1 MIQIVHTVM
10 AIRTHHLSAA
20 ELEALTLAALDDD
33 NSNFS
38 TATTESYT
46 SMPNKKRAR
55 EEDHEHEGKVFRQK
69 LSEDGKYVYATS
81 QPTPTPTP
89 YSKYR
94 YFSVTEEEAIST
106 KLKQTIPD
114 TLIKKRAGPGG
125 TRLSYISGGICLNNL
140 NEVFGFNGWSSKVK
154 KTDIFEKDGS
164 YQVIVLMQITL
175 RDGTTRQDYGFG
187 SSKND
192 IEKAIKEATTDA
204 IKRAAHQFGN
214 YLGGQLY
221 K

>member
-1 MIQIVHTVM
+1 M
-10 AIRTHHLSAA
+10 ATTTRLSAA
-20 ELEALTLAALDDD
+20 ELEALTLGALDDD
-33 NSNFS
+33 DTNFAS
-38 TATTESYT
+38 S
-46 SMPNKKRAR
+46 SSIPSKKRAR
-55 EEDHEHEGKVFRQK
+55 EEEEQCEEKIFRRK
-69 LSEDGKYVYATS
+69 LNEDVATCQQS
-81 QPTPTPTP
+81 L

-94 YFSVTEEEAIST
+94 YFSVHEEEVIST

-114 TLIKKRAGPGG
+114 SLIKKRAGPGG
-125 TRLSYISGGICLNNL
+125 TKLSYISGGICLNNL

-164 YQVIVLMQITL
+164 YQVVVLMQITL

-204 IKRAAHQFGN
+204 TKRAAHQFGN